1 MSEPARATVKYVDGM
16 QFVGQSGTGH
26 AFVMDAA
33 PGVGGENS
41 GPRPMELLL
50 VGVGGC
56 TAMDVVSILRKK
68 KLDVRGFQVNVKGNW
83 VEGENTYPK
92 FFKDIEIEYVVTGKG
107 ISDEAVKRA
116 ISLSEE
122 KYCSVMANLRG
133 VSKITTSYRII
144 NE

>member
-1 MSEPARATVKYVDGM
+1 MADPAKATVKLVDGM

-26 AFVMDAA
+26 AIVMDAG
-33 PGVGGENS
+33 PTVGGENA

-50 VGVGGC
+50 IGAGGC

-68 KLDVRGFQVNVKGNW
+68 KLEVRSLNVNVKGDW
-83 VEGENTYPK
+83 VEGENIYPK
-92 FFKDIEIEYVVTGKG
+92 YFKDIEIEYVVTGKG
-107 ISDEAVKRA
+107 LTDEAVKRA

-133 VSKITTSYRII
+133 VSKIKTSYQII

>member
-1 MSEPARATVKYVDGM
+1 MSEPAKATVKFVGGM

-33 PGVGGENS
+33 PGVGGENT

-50 VGVGGC
+50 IGVGGC

-68 KLDVRGFQVNVKGNW
+68 KMEVRDLAVNVKGHW

-92 FFKDIEIEYVVTGKG
+92 YFKDIEIEYVVTG
-107 ISDEAVKRA
+107 SDITEEAVKRA
-116 ISLSEE
+116 VSLSEE

-133 VSKITTSYRII
+133 VSKITTSYKII
-144 NE
+144 SE

>member
-1 MSEPARATVKYVDGM
+1 MSEPARATVKFVDGM

-33 PGVGGENS
+33 PSVGGENT

-68 KLDVRGFQVNVKGNW
+68 KMDVRDLQVNVKGHW

-92 FFKDIEIEYVVTGKG
+92 YFKDIEIEYVVTGTG
-107 ISDEAVKRA
+107 LTEDAVKRA
-116 ISLSEE
+116 VSLSED

-133 VSKITTSYRII
+133 VSKITTSYKII
-144 NE
+144 TE

>member
-1 MSEPARATVKYVDGM
+1 MSEPARATVKFAGGM

-33 PGVGGENS
+33 PGVGGENT

-56 TAMDVVSILRKK
+56 TGMDVVSILRKK
-68 KLDVRGFQVNVKGNW
+68 KIDVKGLVVNVKGHW

-92 FFKDIEIEYVVTGKG
+92 YFKDVEIEYVVTGKG
-107 ISDEAVKRA
+107 VTEDAVKRA
-116 ISLSEE
+116 ISLSED

-133 VSKITTSYRII
+133 VSKITTSYKII